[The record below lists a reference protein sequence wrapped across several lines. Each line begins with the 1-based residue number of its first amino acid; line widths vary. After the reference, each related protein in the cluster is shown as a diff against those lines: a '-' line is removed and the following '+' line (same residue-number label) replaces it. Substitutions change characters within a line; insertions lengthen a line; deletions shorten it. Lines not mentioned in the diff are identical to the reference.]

1 MRKATVFTIIF
12 VLLTLTLTH
21 GVNAANCIVVNDCA
35 HDVRVAYA
43 TWMEADGKYPEGY
56 RVTGWFYIKPGKKR
70 TFSAKYDIY
79 VRVEGVGKQ
88 DQFHTFK
95 PPGAAEEDSYQFSV
109 CSTEKSFIAVET
121 DDRTVIYNSVQR
133 RLLSEASGFYRFA
146 QDATF
151 KVKEVGYA
159 LRRRESREEDARIAA
174 ANASTYSCTAEAT
187 FPPTPAPTSQSYAE
201 KQYGND
207 GKGQAVTDKRVV
219 DIEKYAVTRKKGPWM
234 RQQTVSP
241 LDDMVES
248 PVILTVKF
256 LNRRSEFFSEKKAK
270 KIEEIAS
277 IWSDYGNIEFK
288 FVKSDPVDFSIRLEP
303 RIATDED
310 GHPLKDENNEPVRV
324 SKYSSYIGT
333 DAKGEVMNLCF
344 TDWEN
349 TNDDRKRR
357 VILHEFG
364 HALGF
369 HHEHKNIHLDIRY
382 NRPDVL
388 EFYKKK
394 EGWDPETVETNVFGA
409 LDSSK
414 WHFTEFDPHS
424 IMLYT
429 IQQFQ
434 TFNNKKYKLTHNP
447 IHFTYNTNLSAMD
460 IAAIKRIYPGRDN
473 PSKRT
478 KSGNGKKYKR
488 YHYRVVGND
497 VDLLDGRR
505 AAAVLDLFKSK
516 REDSYW
522 RDWEKTFELPRGDIQ
537 LIRNVTTRADQG
549 YVKKLSLVELNKAVV
564 IGRIEDGKWDKGT
577 VEGYLEVVYI
587 PE

>member
-21 GVNAANCIVVNDCA
+21 GVNAASCTVVNDCK

-133 RLLSEASGFYRFA
+133 RLLSEASGFHRFA

-159 LRRRESREEDARIAA
+159 LRRRESREKDARIAA
-174 ANASTYSCTAEAT
+174 ANASTYSCTAQAT
-187 FPPTPAPTSQSYAE
+187 FSSTPVPTSQSYAE

-207 GKGQAVTDKRVV
+207 GKGQAVTNKRVV